1 MEKADILHYTCKQKI
16 SVLSLAQRITEEY
29 IYMKEGTVNSPDS
42 QSVGFLDCQRI
53 TVKLDLFVSLK
64 FHICRKTN
72 ETLSQKMRDKVHNFI
87 SKLWPG

>member
-1 MEKADILHYTCKQKI
+1 MKQGRIYKVEKADILHYKQKI

-29 IYMKEGTVNSPDS
+29 IYMKEGTVNNSDS

-64 FHICRKTN
+64 FHILQKNQWNLLPKN
-72 ETLSQKMRDKVHNFI
+72 ER
-87 SKLWPG
+87 